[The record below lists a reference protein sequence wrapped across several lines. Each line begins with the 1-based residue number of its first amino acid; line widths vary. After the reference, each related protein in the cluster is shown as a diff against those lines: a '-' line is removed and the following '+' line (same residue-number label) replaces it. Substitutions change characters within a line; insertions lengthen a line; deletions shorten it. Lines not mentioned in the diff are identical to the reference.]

1 MTKTEQTKGCN
12 DKRNIF
18 ALQLPL
24 QISTMLCYMKL
35 LLFVICYSPDNNF
48 VCENFVVV
56 KYEKWK
62 IRIWLHDYV

>member
-1 MTKTEQTKGCN
+1 MTKIEQTKGCN
-12 DKRNIF
+12 DNRNIF

-24 QISTMLCYMKL
+24 QMSTMLCFIKL
-35 LLFVICYSPDNNF
+35 LLSFICYSPDNNM

-62 IRIWLHDYV
+62 LRIWLYDYV